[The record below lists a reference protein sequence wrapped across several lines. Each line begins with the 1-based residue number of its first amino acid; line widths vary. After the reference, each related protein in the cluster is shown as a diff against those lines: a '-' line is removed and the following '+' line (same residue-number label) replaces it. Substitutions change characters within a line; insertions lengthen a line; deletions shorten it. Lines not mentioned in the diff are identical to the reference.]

1 MQKIKSINIE
11 VNDQENIKRVKERV
25 DRWLKEPRR
34 PNKLQKK
41 LKRQAS
47 EQGLEGDQVDNFIN
61 NTLKKVERRLNRR
74 KIG

>member
-1 MQKIKSINIE
+1 MQKKKSINIE
-11 VNDQENIKRVKERV
+11 VV
-25 DRWLKEPRR
+25 DHWLKEPRR